1 MFDPIKFQNTHSTG
15 QGVDYA
21 VHMYVKK
28 KINLYTFHNYN
39 YSIIM
44 LYMYNV
50 VLGVYACTC
59 VYTKTPARYP
69 GTCTHLLLTFNFCYF
84 EKVSQ
89 F

>member
-1 MFDPIKFQNTHSTG
+1 ME
-15 QGVDYA
+15 
-21 VHMYVKK
+21 
-28 KINLYTFHNYN
+28 INLYIQLQLQCYV
-39 YSIIM
+39 
-44 LYMYNV
+44 LYNV
-50 VLGVYACTC
+50 VLGVHVYACTC